1 MGVPMLRHEI
11 EAKLRSN
18 TEEKEQLMKELANL
32 TPSTLPYKFYK
43 LDDSYIAILEF
54 YYEYGF
60 RFKNILV
67 NIDSESKEVWIS
79 NDSCMYISEID
90 EDGWIPSTRH
100 EFFDAMKQAK
110 EIIKKQIDRI

>member
-1 MGVPMLRHEI
+1 MSMLKHEI
-11 EAKLRSN
+11 EAKLRENKS
-18 TEEKEQLMKELANL
+18 EKERLMKEMANL

-43 LDDSYIAILEF
+43 LNDAYIAILEY

-67 NIDSESKEVWIS
+67 SVDDQKEVFIS
-79 NDSCMYISEID
+79 NDSCMYISEI
-90 EDGWIPSTRH
+90 EEENWIPSTRH

-110 EIIKKQIDRI
+110 EIIKAQIDK